1 MNCMLE
7 QCLSCISRQDRYIIR
22 HCLKKDT
29 TMKIDVNNLSA
40 CSSKGLLWL
49 FLDKSDDFANK
60 NEEFCNSNI
69 MKMLKTINGIPHQLF
84 SAPLLAREIYPQIKE
99 YFYKENFNVTWEEFS
114 MTLMRIFTWG
124 KKNLNKNCFKVYR
137 QKMI

>member
-1 MNCMLE
+1 MLE
-7 QCLSCISRQDRYIIR
+7 QCLSCIPRQDRCIIR

-29 TMKIDVNNLSA
+29 AMKTDNNNLSA
-40 CSSKGLLWL
+40 CSSKGLLLL
-49 FLDKSDDFANK
+49 FLDKSDDFTNK

-84 SAPLLAREIYPQIKE
+84 AAPLLARAIYPQMKK

-114 MTLMRIFTWG
+114 TTLMTIFT
-124 KKNLNKNCFKVYR
+124 
-137 QKMI
+137 